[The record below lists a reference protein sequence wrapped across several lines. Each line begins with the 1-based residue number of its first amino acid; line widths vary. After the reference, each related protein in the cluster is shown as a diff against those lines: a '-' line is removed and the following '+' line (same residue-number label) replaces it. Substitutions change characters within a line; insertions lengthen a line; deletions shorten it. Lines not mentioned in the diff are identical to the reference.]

1 MIAFFG
7 RSGWTLRNEC
17 VEAGAQPLV
26 VVRVVGNAKTAL
38 ASIAEHQMHMFGR
51 FALRRG
57 QQLRVVRQLDHEF
70 WFGAQRQLGVGH
82 FVAPR
87 AEGRWLLDSKKK
99 IGISHEGAVG
109 QGGLED
115 DARAL
120 RHCVHGVGQVIG
132 EIAFAGKFNQR
143 AIARAQRGKIARF
156 VGKAFVLDQ
165 FGLLVKRCTVERS
178 IQIDQVQCSAMMAL
192 EEPGQIGCGIAGGVI
207 ALVHRVSWFFGMT
220 QACVLARKHSIRSTG
235 IRRNKDFRRKI
246 ENIFQIQHVRKC
258 ASTNVLMWKR
268 RKTRCHH
275 GLYAIYGRR
284 VACTNGFGLALWV
297 FSNSL

>member
-7 RSGWTLRNEC
+7 RSGWTFRNEC
-17 VEAGAQPLV
+17 IEASAQAPV
-26 VVRVVGNAKTAL
+26 VVRVVGDAKTAL
-38 ASIAEHQMHMFGR
+38 TSIAEHQMHMFGR
-51 FALRRG
+51 FALCRS
-57 QQLRVVRQLDHEF
+57 QQLRVVRQLNHEF

-82 FVAPR
+82 FVAPC
-87 AEGRWLLDSKKK
+87 AESRRHLDSKKK
-99 IGISHEGAVG
+99 VGIPHERAVG
-109 QGGLED
+109 QRGLED
-115 DARAL
+115 DARAF
-120 RHCVHGVGQVIG
+120 RHCVLGLCQVAG

-220 QACVLARKHSIRSTG
+220 QACVLARNNSIRSTG
-235 IRRNKDFRRKI
+235 IRRNKDFRKKI
-246 ENIFQIQHVRKC
+246 ENIFQMRHVRES
-258 ASTNVLMWKR
+258 ASTNVLR
-268 RKTRCHH
+268 
-275 GLYAIYGRR
+275 
-284 VACTNGFGLALWV
+284 
-297 FSNSL
+297 